1 MPEPPYIPKGVQP
14 PPLNPTVAKSIA
26 KPDAFSKAGSMGK
39 ESGKWSPGKGVR
51 FRALKATRGPGRPRK
66 HPRDK
71 RDIRYY

>member
-1 MPEPPYIPKGVQP
+1 MNEPAPVIP
-14 PPLNPTVAKSIA
+14 PPKPPENPTVAKSIA
-26 KPDAFSKAGSMGK
+26 RPDAFSKPGSM
-39 ESGKWSPGKGVR
+39 GKWSPGKGVR